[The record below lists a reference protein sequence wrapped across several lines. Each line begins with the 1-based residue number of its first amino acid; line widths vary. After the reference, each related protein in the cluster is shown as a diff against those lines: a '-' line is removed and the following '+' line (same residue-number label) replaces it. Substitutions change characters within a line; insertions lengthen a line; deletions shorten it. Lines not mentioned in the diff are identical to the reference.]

1 LKAGLVLRFQV
12 ASKIR
17 NPKLVADGHRIR
29 NKSKIQKSKVRNS
42 QTGRGFERFKFG
54 FGCMIIALM
63 RVGVAQDN
71 YEIQVYASD
80 TVPMGRTM
88 VELHSNYTVDGQ
100 RDTINGVLPSNHA
113 FHETL
118 EITHGFT
125 RWFETG
131 FYLFTSIQPHQG
143 WQWVGDHIRP
153 RVRAPEEW
161 HLPVGLSLSTEIGYQ
176 GASYSEDTWTWEI
189 RPIIDHQWG
198 RWYLA
203 LNPAF
208 EKSLHGLNSNKAF
221 AFAPSAKVSFD
232 VTHKI
237 ALGLEYYSSLGPVGR
252 FENWNEQQHQIFPAL
267 DLNLSPNWEFNFG
280 IGVGLSSSTD
290 NLIVKL
296 ILGYRF

>member
-1 LKAGLVLRFQV
+1 
-12 ASKIR
+12 
-17 NPKLVADGHRIR
+17 
-29 NKSKIQKSKVRNS
+29 
-42 QTGRGFERFKFG
+42 
-54 FGCMIIALM
+54 MIIAVM
-63 RVGVAQDN
+63 QVGVAQDN

-100 RDTINGVLPSNHA
+100 RDTINDVLPSNHA

-208 EKSLHGLNSNKAF
+208 EKSLT
-221 AFAPSAKVSFD
+221 V
-232 VTHKI
+232 
-237 ALGLEYYSSLGPVGR
+237 
-252 FENWNEQQHQIFPAL
+252 
-267 DLNLSPNWEFNFG
+267 
-280 IGVGLSSSTD
+280 
-290 NLIVKL
+290 
-296 ILGYRF
+296 